1 MCKCTSQSQFSRW
14 VVLKIKC
21 SRKMRLSGE
30 EMRIQEVF
38 HLMGIL
44 NNNLKNER
52 ENKYIVVIWVI
63 IGQL

>member
-1 MCKCTSQSQFSRW
+1 
-14 VVLKIKC
+14 
-21 SRKMRLSGE
+21 MRLSGE